1 LSSTAAGTLYVV
13 ATPIG
18 NLEDVTLR
26 ALRVL
31 READL
36 IAAEDTRAAQ
46 VLLERHGISGKR
58 VVSCFEGNEAARAEE
73 LVERVL
79 GGETVALVSE
89 AGTPGVSDP
98 GERVVAKAIAAGA
111 RVEVLPGAS
120 AAVMALVASGLPT
133 EPFYFGGF
141 PPRAEGAR
149 REAFGRLRALPATL
163 IFYEAPGRAAATLA
177 DLAAAL
183 GGGRR
188 AALARELTKMYEE
201 VVRGTLDE
209 LAARYA
215 ETAPRG
221 EVTLVVEGAR
231 AGEAEAALDVE
242 AEIKRRL
249 AAGEGPKEIAAALA
263 LATGKPRRQLYQL
276 VLALRPRDPG
286 GT

>member
-1 LSSTAAGTLYVV
+1 LSSTGILYVV

-36 IAAEDTRAAQ
+36 VAAEDTRAAQ
-46 VLLERHGISGKR
+46 VLLERHGISGKKI
-58 VVSCFEGNEAARAEE
+58 VSCFEGNEASRAED
-73 LVERVL
+73 LVARVL

-98 GERVVAKAIAAGA
+98 GERVVARAIAAGA
-111 RVEVLPGAS
+111 RVEVIPGPS

-133 EPFYFGGF
+133 DAFYFAGF
-141 PPRAEGAR
+141 PPRTEGAR

-163 IFYEAPGRAAATLA
+163 IVYEAPGRAAATLA

-183 GGGRR
+183 GGSRR

-215 ETAPRG
+215 ETPPRG

-231 AGEAEAALDVE
+231 EGEAEEAIDVE
-242 AEIKRRL
+242 AEIRKRL

-276 VLALRPRDPG
+276 ALALRPRDPSG
-286 GT
+286 S

>member
-1 LSSTAAGTLYVV
+1 LSIGILYVV

-36 IAAEDTRAAQ
+36 VAAEDTRAAQ
-46 VLLERHGISGKR
+46 VLLERHGIGGKKI
-58 VVSCFEGNEAARAEE
+58 VSCFEGNEAARADEI
-73 LVERVL
+73 VARVL
-79 GGETVALVSE
+79 AGEKVALVSE
-89 AGTPGVSDP
+89 AGTPSVSDP
-98 GERVVAKAIAAGA
+98 GERVVARAIAAGA
-111 RVEVLPGAS
+111 RVEVIPGPS
-120 AAVMALVASGLPT
+120 AAVMALVASGLPS

-149 REAFGRLRALPATL
+149 REAFARLRALPATL
-163 IFYEAPGRAAATLA
+163 IFYEAPGRAAATLG

-183 GGGRR
+183 GGQRR

-209 LAARYA
+209 LAARFA
-215 ETAPRG
+215 ETPPRG

-231 AGEAEAALDVE
+231 EGEEASAIDVE
-242 AEIKRRL
+242 AEIRRRL
-249 AAGEGPKEIAAALA
+249 SAGEGPKEIAAALA

-276 VLALRPRDPG
+276 VLALRGR
-286 GT
+286 